1 MAMQSSLRNMVFV
14 RLASAIAL
22 AVAIGALLIQ
32 TPSGQSAVYYVDVRN
47 PGCSN
52 ADGFGSES
60 RPYCTLNY
68 ASTIAKPGDTFLV
81 KAGRYGDG
89 PVRFVRS
96 GTSTA
101 PITYRAIGDAVIG
114 SFEDVKD
121 EDFKPAGA
129 PHVYVAAWTRKPFNP
144 ARVHQTSFDPIV
156 VDDPNQSIFTLK
168 PEDGPLA
175 LSSVADDAT
184 LAAQEGTWRYDA
196 PSALLYVHP
205 YGNRVPS
212 TAGTDFVVA
221 LSGGALVVETP
232 VQYNVLD
239 GFRVTYTG
247 AASSFQVLGK
257 NNRFLNL
264 RIQGQTWSLR
274 GSDNHAQNITIT
286 HVIVRGRT
294 WKWYDSGDGTAMA
307 VIGPNHRL
315 TNVHIYH
322 NWNSSI
328 GGDTAPGL
336 IIDGLR
342 AHGAPNHCNV
352 VGSDVTVRNAVL
364 YNCQDYFYL
373 HQTSNVLI
381 EHSVNPS
388 GISLQGISGPVGNVT
403 VRNSILTGTFGY
415 TSASKPEHCAW
426 ESNSLLENNVISSA
440 ATIER
445 CADGRA
451 YPITEYITN
460 CQRGV
465 FTGCM
470 TIRNNQTVSDFR
482 TVIKDGMW
490 TAALGD
496 QWDVTLVTNSPA
508 IDSGTASGAARDLL
522 GVLRPQGTAPDI
534 GVYENCRSGCS
545 STPPTPGQVRV
556 VR

>member
-1 MAMQSSLRNMVFV
+1 
-14 RLASAIAL
+14 
-22 AVAIGALLIQ
+22 
-32 TPSGQSAVYYVDVRN
+32 
-47 PGCSN
+47 
-52 ADGFGSES
+52 
-60 RPYCTLNY
+60 
-68 ASTIAKPGDTFLV
+68 
-81 KAGRYGDG
+81 
-89 PVRFVRS
+89 
-96 GTSTA
+96 
-101 PITYRAIGDAVIG
+101 
-114 SFEDVKD
+114 
-121 EDFKPAGA
+121 
-129 PHVYVAAWTRKPFNP
+129 
-144 ARVHQTSFDPIV
+144 
-156 VDDPNQSIFTLK
+156 
-168 PEDGPLA
+168 
-175 LSSVADDAT
+175 
-184 LAAQEGTWRYDA
+184 
-196 PSALLYVHP
+196 
-205 YGNRVPS
+205 
-212 TAGTDFVVA
+212 
-221 LSGGALVVETP
+221 
-232 VQYNVLD
+232 
-239 GFRVTYTG
+239 
-247 AASSFQVLGK
+247 
-257 NNRFLNL
+257 
-264 RIQGQTWSLR
+264 
-274 GSDNHAQNITIT
+274 
-286 HVIVRGRT
+286 
-294 WKWYDSGDGTAMA
+294 
-307 VIGPNHRL
+307 
-315 TNVHIYH
+315 VHIYH